1 MLSFVPSIYYSA
13 VIIPYFLF
21 INPFSTK
28 MASIISTSPY
38 TPSYNSYAVSLKNL
52 VWDFFLFSSL
62 VCLILYCY
70 CKEKF
75 FLGLSWELKG

>member
-38 TPSYNSYAVSLKNL
+38 TLSYNSYAVSMGF
-52 VWDFFLFSSL
+52 FFLFSSL